1 MYSFISLQGIQT
13 EDINIWKSFE
23 WNRLKRKHKNDIY
36 RNNFSKLKFIA
47 CGCFSQYL
55 HGFTGNGSGMR
66 FFLTQ
71 TCKILSKSSCV
82 FTKSIH
88 MFEKTYFAPT
98 EKQILRQVL
107 YETCQTQKPYVYLLK
122 WDLFCIKYTRELE
135 WRRVLNSVGEW
146 FVGKIWALI
155 RML

>member
-1 MYSFISLQGIQT
+1 MEEKAQIRNLS
-13 EDINIWKSFE
+13 KS
-23 WNRLKRKHKNDIY
+23 
-36 RNNFSKLKFIA
+36 FSKLKFLA
-47 CGCFSQYL
+47 CGCFSQCLY
-55 HGFTGNGSGMR
+55 GFTGNGSSMR

-107 YETCQTQKPYVYLLK
+107 
-122 WDLFCIKYTRELE
+122 WDLPDPETLC
-135 WRRVLNSVGEW
+135 VLTKVGS
-146 FVGKIWALI
+146 ILH
-155 RML
+155 